1 MARVTPPLFN
11 TYRTTFNY
19 PTKNLLQWFP
29 GHMGKGLKQVNKH
42 LRSIDCIVEV
52 HDARIPL
59 SGRNKHFRDNLGVLK
74 PHILVL
80 NKIDLADL
88 SHEKEILNALLKEG
102 TNNVLFTNCR
112 SNDFSSLKKI
122 VPMATD
128 LILKSDR
135 YQRSD
140 SEEYSIMITGVP
152 NVGKSSI
159 INALRHTYLKKSKAA
174 PVGAIAGVTRSVTS
188 KIKVSEI
195 PLIYVLDTPG
205 ILEPTISDMDAALK
219 LALCSSM
226 QDHLV
231 GSTIIADYLLF
242 WLNKHNHFSYVEYMG
257 VKEPMDNISELLL
270 LCAVNLN
277 KNIKLRSTEGGYIIR
292 PNTEFAANHFIKG
305 FRTGVFGKVM
315 LDKEL
320 INFYN

>member
-1 MARVTPPLFN
+1 MARVTPPLSKS
-11 TYRTTFNY
+11 YRTAFNY
-19 PTKNLLQWFP
+19 PMKNLLQWFP
-29 GHMGKGLKQVNKH
+29 GHMGKGLKQMNQH
-42 LRSIDCIVEV
+42 LKSVDCIVEV

-59 SGRNKHFRDNLGVLK
+59 SGRNKHFRDNLGGLK

-88 SHEKEILNALLKEG
+88 SYEKKILNALLKEG

-112 SNDFSSLKKI
+112 SNDFSSLKKLI
-122 VPMATD
+122 PMASD
-128 LILKSDR
+128 LILNSDR

-140 SEEYSIMITGVP
+140 NKEYSIMITGVP

-159 INALRHTYLKKSKAA
+159 INALRHTYLRRSKAA

-205 ILEPTISDMDAALK
+205 ILEPTVSDMDAALK

-231 GSTIIADYLLF
+231 GSTIIADYLLY
-242 WLNKHNHFSYVEYMG
+242 WLNKHNNFSYVEYMG
-257 VKEPMDNISELLL
+257 AKEATDNISELLV

-277 KNIKLRSTEGGYIIR
+277 KNIKLRSTEGGYVIR
-292 PNTEFAANHFIKG
+292 PNTEFSANYFIKG
-305 FRTGVFGKVM
+305 FRTGLFGKVM
-315 LDKEL
+315 LDEEL
-320 INFYN
+320 INF